1 MICSVVRLYCL
12 VIKMIFLL
20 PLFWSKSIQ
29 RFSLSTQFKASHV
42 QQKYMLVGFRGFV
55 YKYWKLEIMKNHMT
69 CVRIEIWYRYSS
81 KIMFHLICFFF
92 HFFCYRYSSKI
103 LTVSPNPVPFG
114 RPETKKKIKF
124 ARIYIQWSIV
134 YFSFQKGACDSSSC
148 SCLYDLCLSQPCDR

>member
-92 HFFCYRYSSKI
+92 SFLLLSLFIQNINSYHQIQCLLADQKQRRRLSLPEYIYS
-103 LTVSPNPVPFG
+103 G
-114 RPETKKKIKF
+114 R
-124 ARIYIQWSIV
+124 
-134 YFSFQKGACDSSSC
+134 
-148 SCLYDLCLSQPCDR
+148 